1 MTELNTLIFDWDGTL
16 VDSIQKIVDAMQAG
30 ADEVGLV
37 VPSAEAVRGII
48 GLGLP
53 EAIASLYPDLEDPCL
68 AAALRQA
75 YSDWYIRLEQVPSPM
90 FEGVKETLDACREQG
105 FMLAVATGKSRRGLD
120 RILDQH
126 GLTDY
131 FDATRCADE
140 TASKPDPMMLREIL
154 LQLGA
159 APGQALMIGDSDFDM
174 LMARNAGMQSV
185 AVSYGAQSRER
196 LLCCDPVHC
205 IDEFIE
211 FHGWVMPRF
220 GARQT
225 IEV

>member
-105 FMLAVATGKSRRGLD
+105 FMLAVATAKAG
-120 RILDQH
+120 
-126 GLTDY
+126 
-131 FDATRCADE
+131 ADLIAFSIS
-140 TASKPDPMMLREIL
+140 T
-154 LQLGA
+154 G
-159 APGQALMIGDSDFDM
+159 
-174 LMARNAGMQSV
+174 
-185 AVSYGAQSRER
+185 
-196 LLCCDPVHC
+196 
-205 IDEFIE
+205 
-211 FHGWVMPRF
+211 
-220 GARQT
+220 
-225 IEV
+225 